1 MSEISLSKSQF
12 TRGLQC
18 HKSLW
23 LLKDGTIKPKTPSET
38 LQTIFD
44 EGTRVGEEAQKLFP
58 GGKGIRFKGSTF
70 DERIE
75 LTRKYIASG
84 VSTIYEATFNFDDIW
99 VMVDIL
105 HQGENGWEIYE
116 VKSASDVYRK
126 KEAGGV
132 KNVYLNDL
140 AIQYYVLKGSGLDI
154 LSASLIHINSKYVR
168 DGTLEIDQLFSV
180 FDLTETVVDSQID
193 ISEQLSKIRKALN
206 DDQPKIEIGTHCNK
220 PYQCDFKNHCWPD
233 EILKGYSVFN
243 ISGLK
248 VSKKF
253 ELYASGILEVK
264 DTPNNFLHTDNQKL
278 QVEVEKTGNTII
290 DQRGI
295 NKFLEQLYYPL
306 YFLDF
311 ETFQQT
317 IPEWDCVSPYQQI
330 PFQYSIHYIEEDGG
344 ELFHLE
350 FLATEGFDPRKSLAE
365 KLVQDIP
372 REVCVLAYNCG
383 FEKSVIQ
390 KLAELYPEHS
400 EHLMDIHDN
409 ALDLMIP
416 FQKKHYYT
424 REMQGSYSLKK
435 VLPALVPDSS
445 YEGMEIADGRQ
456 ASSQYIELGS
466 IDNIDKKET
475 IKSDLLKYCK
485 QDTHSMVDVLEC
497 LKKVVI

>member
-23 LLKDGTIKPKTPSET
+23 LLKDGTIKPKAPSESQ
-38 LQTIFD
+38 QTIFD

-58 GGKGIRFKGSTF
+58 GGKGIKFKGSTF

-75 LTRKYIASG
+75 LTKKYIASG
-84 VSTIYEATFNFDDIW
+84 ITTIYEATFKFDDIL

-105 HQGENGWEIYE
+105 HQGGNGWEFYE

-126 KEAGGV
+126 KKAGGV
-132 KNVYLNDL
+132 KSVFLNDL

-168 DGTLEIDQLFSV
+168 DGALEIDQLFSIA
-180 FDLTETVVDSQID
+180 DLTETVIGGQNDVSQ
-193 ISEQLSKIRKALN
+193 ELSKIRKALN
-206 DDQPKIEIGTHCNK
+206 NDQPEIEIGIQCNK
-220 PYQCDFKNHCWPD
+220 PYECDFKNHCWPD

-243 ISGLK
+243 VSGLN

-253 ELYASGILEVK
+253 ELYASGIIEVK
-264 DTPNNFLHTDNQKL
+264 DIPNGFPLSDNQKL
-278 QVEVEKTGNTII
+278 QVQVERNGNTLI
-290 DQRGI
+290 DQKEI
-295 NKFLEQLYYPL
+295 KKFLGQLYYPI

-311 ETFQQT
+311 ETFQQA
-317 IPEWDCVSPYQQI
+317 IPEWDGISPYQQI

-344 ELFHLE
+344 ELFHKD
-350 FLATEGFDPRKSLAE
+350 FLAKEGSDPRKNLTE

-372 REVCVLAYNCG
+372 EGVCVIAYNSG

-390 KLAELYPEHS
+390 KLAELLPDYS
-400 EHLMDIHDN
+400 EHLMDIHKN
-409 ALDLMIP
+409 ALDLMLP

-424 REMQGSYSLKK
+424 REMQGSHSIKK
-435 VLPALVPDSS
+435 ILPALVPDSS
-445 YEGMEIADGRQ
+445 YDGMEIADGRQ
-456 ASSQYIELGS
+456 ASSRYAELSFVDCSIE
-466 IDNIDKKET
+466 KEK
-475 IKSDLLKYCK
+475 IRCDLLKYCK
-485 QDTHSMVDVLEC
+485 QDTQSMVDVLEC
-497 LKKVVI
+497 LKKVAI